1 MQALIP
7 WQNAR
12 ETESILETFGG
23 QQGFRMGNCI
33 TRGYT
38 DNFDLKSHSIPFLG
52 EIKLRHFRKS
62 NQLQYQISNPEHL
75 EAIPDASSI
84 RTAALMGLVAC
95 VGIAFTVLRFCYQ
108 SSAKGKESQLMK
120 EALIY
125 S

>member
-7 WQNAR
+7 WGDENQELVER
-12 ETESILETFGG
+12 FGG
-23 QQGFRMGNCI
+23 HQGFSRGNCI
-33 TRGYT
+33 LKGYT
-38 DNFDLKSHSIPFLG
+38 DNYDLKSHSIPFLG

-75 EAIPDASSI
+75 EAIPDATSI

-95 VGIAFTVLRFCYQ
+95 VGIAFAVLRFCYQ